1 MKLNSLNPFA
11 FLVALALVG
20 TSYSHAADRIWD
32 GGGGDNNWNTAANW
46 DAAIATGDSLFFDGS
61 TRLTPNNNT
70 TANNDY
76 NITFNSG
83 AGAFTLSGN
92 VIDLISGGFVV
103 NNSANA
109 QAVNHA
115 VRLLGNGTIT
125 SNGGTLTIGGALS
138 EDQNALKT
146 LTINGA
152 GNTIISGAI
161 TATNGDLDII
171 KTGSGTLTLSG
182 DNRGLNDNNVIV
194 NAGTL
199 ILDYSNDTNVKLD
212 TSVLTLGGGTLTM
225 SGGTG
230 NEDPA
235 SSTLTAGA
243 SAITRISGSR
253 VLRMNAITR
262 NTGATLDIA
271 TAGIAAADGNLNN
284 DGIIQGGYLTL
295 GGTTWAVKSDGNNQ
309 SITGLA
315 TYETSTTQGNWA
327 TTENISLNANPT
339 ASVTT
344 RTINSLRLTSALT
357 FTIASGNTL
366 TLDTGGLLTTG
377 SGAQTITG
385 GTLTIAGG
393 ATDLVVHQYS
403 SADLTINSVI
413 ANTTGADGL
422 TKTGSGRLI
431 LGNANTYTGQTYVN
445 QGILSISAN
454 NNLGAAGTGAQVN
467 LDGGTLEATSTFG
480 LFNVNPGTNNRAVD
494 LADKGGTIA
503 VTGTN
508 TLTVAGV
515 VGGIGSLTKS
525 DTGAL
530 LLTGANTFS
539 GGTSVTGGTLFANN
553 TSGSATGTGAV
564 SVGAS
569 GKLGGTGTLTPT
581 GTNGINVSGVL
592 APGGSVGTGNL
603 TLNLGSTSGKV
614 TMSSGSGFEF
624 LLGTAGVSIVSV
636 GSSDLLTLAG
646 AAAGD
651 FAFSGNDVDFLN
663 SGALGF
669 YKLFDTSSNNA
680 NTWTGLTFDGTTGV
694 VSSGLTYSNL
704 ASGLSGAFIVGT
716 AGNGGTTG
724 DIYFQ
729 VIPEPGAALLGGL
742 GTLLL
747 LRRRRAA

>member
-1 MKLNSLNPFA
+1 MKFSLSNPFA
-11 FLVALALVG
+11 AIAVVVLVSTAN
-20 TSYSHAADRIWD
+20 SQAADRTWD
-32 GGGGDNNWNTAANW
+32 GGGGDDNWNTAANW

-61 TRLTPNNNT
+61 TRLTPTNDT
-70 TANNDY
+70 TANSDY

-83 AGAFTLSGN
+83 ASAFTLSGN
-92 VIDLISGGFVV
+92 IIDLISDGFIV
-103 NNSANA
+103 NNSTNA

-115 VRLLGNGTIT
+115 IELLGNGNFT
-125 SNGGTLTIGGALS
+125 SNGGTLTIGGALT
-138 EDQNALKT
+138 EAGGAAKT
-146 LTINGA
+146 LTVNGA
-152 GNTIISGAI
+152 GNVTISGAI
-161 TATNGDLDII
+161 SASNGDLNIV

-182 DNRGLNDNNVIV
+182 NNVNLSNNDVIV

-199 ILDYSNDTNVKLD
+199 ILDYSTQNNTKLD

-225 SGGTG
+225 SGGSG

-243 SAITRISGSR
+243 SAITRNSGSR
-253 VLRMNAITR
+253 VLRMDAITR

-271 TAGIAAADGNLNN
+271 TASIAAADGNLNN

-315 TYETSTTQGNWA
+315 TYETSTTQGDWA
-327 TTENISLNANPT
+327 ITENISLSANPT
-339 ASVTT
+339 ASVTN
-344 RTINSLRLTSALT
+344 RTINSLRLTDAVT
-357 FTIASGNTL
+357 FTITAGNTL
-366 TLDTGGLLTTG
+366 TLDAGGLLVTG
-377 SGAQTITG
+377 SAATNITG
-385 GTLTIAGG
+385 GTLTIAG
-393 ATDLVVHQYS
+393 ARTDLVVHQYS

-413 ANTTGADGL
+413 ANTTAADAL
-422 TKTGSGRLI
+422 TKTGTGRLI
-431 LGNANTYTGQTYVN
+431 LGNANTFTGQTYVN
-445 QGILSISAN
+445 QGVLSISAN
-454 NNLGAAGTGAQVN
+454 NNLGAAATGAQLN
-467 LDGGTLEATSTFG
+467 LDGGTLEATATFG
-480 LFNVNPGTNNRAVD
+480 LFNGSAGTNNRAVD

-503 VTGTN
+503 VTGSN
-508 TLTVAGV
+508 TLIVAGV

-530 LLTGANTFS
+530 AVTNANTYT
-539 GGTSVTGGTLFANN
+539 GGTSITGGTLFANN
-553 TSGSATGTGAV
+553 ASGSATGTGAV

-569 GKLGGTGTLTPT
+569 GTLAGSGFIVPT

-603 TLNLGSTSGKV
+603 TLNLGSTTGTV

-636 GSSDLLTLAG
+636 GSSDLLAIAG
-646 AAAGD
+646 AAAND
-651 FAFSGNDVDFLN
+651 FAFSGNDVNFLN

-669 YKLFDTSSNNA
+669 YKLFDTSSDNA
-680 NTWTGLTFDGTTGV
+680 NTWTGLTFDSTTGV

-729 VIPEPGAALLGGL
+729 VIPEPGSALLGGL

-747 LRRRRAA
+747 LRRRRTA